1 MGGGGGG
8 GHDCV
13 THYSIFTTCSSFLSL
28 SLLGEVQQLHDAT
41 DSTPGIVVV
50 TPDNPLGEEE
60 HLVPKVCQD
69 KATHSSSRINMNAL
83 PRRLVQT
90 SRPPLSQPS

>member
-1 MGGGGGG
+1 M
-8 GHDCV
+8 HDCV
-13 THYSIFTTCSSFLSL
+13 HVTYYIPPSFSP

-41 DSTPGIVVV
+41 DTTPGIVVV
-50 TPDNPLGEEE
+50 TPDNPLEEEE

-69 KATHSSSRINMNAL
+69 KTAHSGGRINMNAL
-83 PRRLVQT
+83 PRHFVQT